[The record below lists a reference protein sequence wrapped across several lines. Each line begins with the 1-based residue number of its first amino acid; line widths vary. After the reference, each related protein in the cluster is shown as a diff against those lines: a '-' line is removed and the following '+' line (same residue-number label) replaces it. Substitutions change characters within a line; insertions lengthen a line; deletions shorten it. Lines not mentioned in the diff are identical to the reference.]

1 MGGLSSTE
9 KTEFLKWI
17 EHVLLPGMSKQY
29 REQAL
34 QLFQN
39 KKGGNDDNMMH
50 WIQKQQS
57 LDYERMWEE
66 GLSQGLSQGLSK
78 GVSQGQ
84 ERINHL
90 NALLLQDHRQEDLM
104 RSVNDPTFQ
113 EQLIKEYCLDT

>member
-39 KKGGNDDNMMH
+39 RKGGNDDNMMH
-50 WIQKQQS
+50 WIQKQQG

-66 GLSQGLSQGLSK
+66 GLSQGL
-78 GVSQGQ
+78 SQGQ

-113 EQLIKEYCLDT
+113 KQLIKEYCLDT